1 MNIYVLSVNNKSTKL
16 LPRSAP
22 SWTYFYKINIITK
35 INPFEKLPIDKNVTV
50 IAIIIPRI
58 PKKLPCLE
66 LSGDDKPLKARIKRT
81 PETK

>member
-1 MNIYVLSVNNKSTKL
+1 MK
-16 LPRSAP
+16 AP
-22 SWTYFYKINIITK
+22 IDPPSKINIITK